1 MVVDSYLVYAFVR
14 RLVMPFDKYP
24 AYTAGLIDAD
34 GNFLK
39 SRDQFTPDERK
50 ALPLFDIMII
60 NLKKLIAKF
69 PLGKTRLATIAAALM
84 LLRSKPNKKKVNES
98 LYSLEEN
105 LIKTMKE
112 VENVMED
119 GAAAAGPAV
128 NNAGGGGIVG
138 LGDRPSVIVV
148 PPRAAK
154 NYKEGNKKTAN
165 VIMGIVKR
173 RTQV

>member
-39 SRDQFTPDERK
+39 SRDQFTPDEKK

-60 NLKKLIAKF
+60 NLKRLIAKL

-84 LLRSKPNKKKVNES
+84 LLRAKPNKKKVNES
-98 LYSLEEN
+98 LYSLEED

-112 VENVMED
+112 VETVMED
-119 GAAAAGPAV
+119 GAAAAGVV
-128 NNAGGGGIVG
+128 NNAGGGGIAG

-148 PPRAAK
+148 PPKAATK
-154 NYKEGNKKTAN
+154 YKKGNQKAAN
-165 VIMGIVKR
+165 VIIGIVKR
-173 RTQV
+173 RTQI